1 MTIRR
6 VGILH
11 HPRLPDSQPL
21 ARAIGESVE
30 RLGLTAWL
38 GSARDEEGLRRQ
50 AADLDLLITLGG
62 DGTLL
67 RAARLG
73 SPHGVLLLGVNLGQL
88 GFLAELTPAEV
99 TSALPKILEGHY
111 WVEERLML
119 RGKVRRTK
127 SQVPGPQSSV
137 LSPQPQVTGLG
148 TEDWGLG
155 TGDYFDALNDIVV
168 GRGSLSR
175 TVRVE
180 ARIDGD
186 YLTTYV
192 ADGVIV
198 ATPTG
203 STAYSLAAGGPILE
217 PELKNLLLTPIA
229 PHLTVVHS
237 LVLPSTA
244 EVALRVATDH
254 LASVTIDGQIDL
266 PLEDGDTVIVTASP
280 HVSRFVRLQPKA
292 YFYRTL
298 LERLSAK
305 VARGMV

>member
-1 MTIRR
+1 MAIRR

-11 HPRLPDSQPL
+11 HPRIPDSQPL
-21 ARAIGESVE
+21 ARAIGDSVE

-38 GSARDEEGLRRQ
+38 GSAWDEENLRQQ
-50 AADLDLLITLGG
+50 AVELDLLITLGG

-73 SPHGVLLLGVNLGQL
+73 SPYGVLLLGVNLGQL

-99 TSALPKILEGHY
+99 VSALPGILEGHY

-119 RGKVRRTK
+119 RGRVQK
-127 SQVPGPQSSV
+127 SQVKSQTSNVKSA
-137 LSPQPQVTGLG
+137 
-148 TEDWGLG
+148 DC
-155 TGDYFDALNDIVV
+155 FDALNDIVV

-237 LVLPSTA
+237 LVLPATA

-254 LASVTIDGQIDL
+254 PASVTIDGQIDL

>member
-1 MTIRR
+1 MAIRR
-6 VGILH
+6 IGILH
-11 HPRLPDSQPL
+11 HPRIPDSQPL

-38 GSARDEEGLRRQ
+38 GSAWDEEGLRRQ
-50 AADLDLLITLGG
+50 AAELDLLITLGG

-99 TSALPKILEGHY
+99 ASALPQILEGRY

-119 RGKVRRTK
+119 RGKV
-127 SQVPGPQSSV
+127 
-137 LSPQPQVTGLG
+137 LSAQCAVHRPRAQATGRG
-148 TEDWGLG
+148 TEDRGLE
-155 TGDYFDALNDIVV
+155 TGDCFDALNDIVV

-217 PELKNLLLTPIA
+217 PELQNLLLTPIA

-254 LASVTIDGQIDL
+254 PASVTIDGQIDL
-266 PLEDGDTVIVTASP
+266 PLQDGDTVIVTASP

-305 VARGMV
+305 FARGMV

>member
-1 MTIRR
+1 LTIQRI
-6 VGILH
+6 GILH
-11 HPRLPDSQPL
+11 HPRIPDSQPL

-50 AADLDLLITLGG
+50 VAELDLLITLGG

-73 SPHGVLLLGVNLGQL
+73 SPRGVLLLGVNLGQL

-99 TSALPKILEGHY
+99 VSALPKILEGHY

-119 RGKVRRTK
+119 RGKVL
-127 SQVPGPQSSV
+127 SAQSAV
-137 LSPQPQVTGLG
+137 RSP
-148 TEDWGLG
+148 E
-155 TGDYFDALNDIVV
+155 TGDSFDALNDIVV

-217 PELKNLLLTPIA
+217 PELQNLLLTPIA

-244 EVALRVATDH
+244 QVALRVATDH

-266 PLEDGDTVIVTASP
+266 PLQDGDTVIVTASP

>member
-1 MTIRR
+1 
-6 VGILH
+6 LH
-11 HPRLPDSQPL
+11 HPRIPDSQPL
-21 ARAIGESVE
+21 ARAIGDSVE

-38 GSARDEEGLRRQ
+38 GSAWDEESLRQQ
-50 AADLDLLITLGG
+50 AVELDLLITLGG

-73 SPHGVLLLGVNLGQL
+73 SPYGVLLLGVNLGQL

-99 TSALPKILEGHY
+99 VSALPKILEGHY

-119 RGKVRRTK
+119 RGKVRGTKDEGRRTK
-127 SQVPGPQSSV
+127 DEFQASHLGPA
-137 LSPQPQVTGLG
+137 
-148 TEDWGLG
+148 E
-155 TGDYFDALNDIVV
+155 YFDALNDVVV

-175 TVRVE
+175 AVRVE

-237 LVLPSTA
+237 LVLPATA
-244 EVALRVATDH
+244 EVTLRVATDH
-254 LASVTIDGQIDL
+254 PASVTIDGQIDL

>member
-1 MTIRR
+1 LAIRR
-6 VGILH
+6 IGILH
-11 HPRLPDSQPL
+11 HPRIPDSQPL
-21 ARAIGESVE
+21 ARTIGESVE

-38 GSARDEEGLRRQ
+38 GSARDEESLRRQ
-50 AADLDLLITLGG
+50 AAELDLLITLGG

-99 TSALPKILEGHY
+99 ASALPKILEGHY

-119 RGKVRRTK
+119 RGKVLS
-127 SQVPGPQSSV
+127 SQSAVH
-137 LSPQPQVTGLG
+137 SPRAQVTGRG
-148 TEDWGLG
+148 TEDRGLE

-217 PELKNLLLTPIA
+217 PELQNLLLTPIA

-237 LVLPSTA
+237 LVLPATA
-244 EVALRVATDH
+244 EVALRVSIDH
-254 LASVTIDGQIDL
+254 PASVTIDGQIDL
-266 PLEDGDTVIVTASP
+266 PLQDGDTVIVTASP
-280 HVSRFVRLQPKA
+280 YVSRFVRLQPKA

>member
-1 MTIRR
+1 VTIRR
-6 VGILH
+6 VGVLH
-11 HPRLPDSQPL
+11 HPRIPASLPL

-30 RLGLTAWL
+30 KLGRTAWL
-38 GSARDEEGLRRQ
+38 GSARDEESLRQ
-50 AADLDLLITLGG
+50 QVKELDLLITLGG

-73 SPHGVLLLGVNLGQL
+73 SPHGVPILGVNMGQL
-88 GFLAELTPAEV
+88 GFLAELTTDEV
-99 TSALPKILEGHY
+99 VSALPGILEGHY

-119 RGKVRRTK
+119 RGKV
-127 SQVPGPQSSV
+127 
-137 LSPQPQVTGLG
+137 LSPLSQVTGLG
-148 TEDWGLG
+148 TEDWGPG
-155 TGDYFDALNDIVV
+155 TEDYFDALNDIVV

-244 EVALRVATDH
+244 EVTLHVSTDH

-266 PLEDGDTVIVTASP
+266 PLEDGATVIVTASP

>member
-1 MTIRR
+1 MAIRR

-11 HPRLPDSQPL
+11 HPRIPDSQPL
-21 ARAIGESVE
+21 ARAIGDSVE

-38 GSARDEEGLRRQ
+38 GSAWDEESLRQQ
-50 AADLDLLITLGG
+50 AVELDLLITLGG

-73 SPHGVLLLGVNLGQL
+73 SPYGVLLLGVNLGQL

-99 TSALPKILEGHY
+99 VSALPGILEGHY

-119 RGKVRRTK
+119 RGRVQK
-127 SQVPGPQSSV
+127 SQVKSQTSNVKSA
-137 LSPQPQVTGLG
+137 
-148 TEDWGLG
+148 DC
-155 TGDYFDALNDIVV
+155 FDALNDIVV

-237 LVLPSTA
+237 LVLPATA

-254 LASVTIDGQIDL
+254 PASVTIDGQIDL

>member
-1 MTIRR
+1 LAIRR
-6 VGILH
+6 VGISH

-21 ARAIGESVE
+21 ARAIGESAE

-50 AADLDLLITLGG
+50 VADLDLLIILGG

-99 TSALPKILEGHY
+99 ASALPKILEGHY

-119 RGKVRRTK
+119 RGRVRRTK
-127 SQVPGPQSSV
+127 DEGRKTKDEVQTSHLGPA
-137 LSPQPQVTGLG
+137 
-148 TEDWGLG
+148 E
-155 TGDYFDALNDIVV
+155 YFDALNDIVV

-254 LASVTIDGQIDL
+254 PASVTIDGQIDL
-266 PLEDGDTVIVTASP
+266 PLQDGDTVIVTASP

>member
-1 MTIRR
+1 VAIRR

-11 HPRLPDSQPL
+11 HPRIPDSQPL
-21 ARAIGESVE
+21 ARAIGDSVE

-38 GSARDEEGLRRQ
+38 GSAWDEESLRQQ
-50 AADLDLLITLGG
+50 AVELDLLITLGG

-73 SPHGVLLLGVNLGQL
+73 SPYGVLLLGVNLGQL

-99 TSALPKILEGHY
+99 ASALPGILEGHY

-119 RGKVRRTK
+119 RGRVRRTK
-127 SQVPGPQSSV
+127 DEELALSMVKGRRTKDEFQALHLGPA
-137 LSPQPQVTGLG
+137 
-148 TEDWGLG
+148 E
-155 TGDYFDALNDIVV
+155 YFDALNDVVV

-237 LVLPSTA
+237 LVLPATA
-244 EVALRVATDH
+244 EVTLRVATDH
-254 LASVTIDGQIDL
+254 PASVTIDGQIDL

>member
-1 MTIRR
+1 
-6 VGILH
+6 
-11 HPRLPDSQPL
+11 
-21 ARAIGESVE
+21 
-30 RLGLTAWL
+30 
-38 GSARDEEGLRRQ
+38 
-50 AADLDLLITLGG
+50 
-62 DGTLL
+62 
-67 RAARLG
+67 
-73 SPHGVLLLGVNLGQL
+73 
-88 GFLAELTPAEV
+88 
-99 TSALPKILEGHY
+99 
-111 WVEERLML
+111 
-119 RGKVRRTK
+119 
-127 SQVPGPQSSV
+127 
-137 LSPQPQVTGLG
+137 
-148 TEDWGLG
+148 
-155 TGDYFDALNDIVV
+155 
-168 GRGSLSR
+168 
-175 TVRVE
+175 VRVE

-254 LASVTIDGQIDL
+254 PASVTIDGQIDL
-266 PLEDGDTVIVTASP
+266 PLQDGDTVIVTASP

>member
-1 MTIRR
+1 MAIRR

-21 ARAIGESVE
+21 ARAIGDSVE

-38 GSARDEEGLRRQ
+38 GSAWDEESLRQQ
-50 AADLDLLITLGG
+50 AVELDLLITLGG

-73 SPHGVLLLGVNLGQL
+73 SPYGVLLLGVNLGQL

-99 TSALPKILEGHY
+99 ASALPGILEGHY

-119 RGKVRRTK
+119 RGRVRRTK
-127 SQVPGPQSSV
+127 DEELALSMVKGRRTKDEFQALHLGPA
-137 LSPQPQVTGLG
+137 
-148 TEDWGLG
+148 DC
-155 TGDYFDALNDIVV
+155 FDALNDIVV

-217 PELKNLLLTPIA
+217 PELQNLLLTPIA

-237 LVLPSTA
+237 LVLPATA
-244 EVALRVATDH
+244 EVTLRVSTDH
-254 LASVTIDGQIDL
+254 PASVTIDGQIDL

>member
-1 MTIRR
+1 

-11 HPRLPDSQPL
+11 HPRIPDSQPL
-21 ARAIGESVE
+21 ARAIGDSVE

-38 GSARDEEGLRRQ
+38 GSAWDEESLRRQ
-50 AADLDLLITLGG
+50 AAELDLLITLGG

-73 SPHGVLLLGVNLGQL
+73 SPYGVLLLGVNLGQL

-99 TSALPKILEGHY
+99 VSALPGILEGHY

-119 RGKVRRTK
+119 RGRVQK
-127 SQVPGPQSSV
+127 SQVKSQTSNVKSA
-137 LSPQPQVTGLG
+137 
-148 TEDWGLG
+148 DC
-155 TGDYFDALNDIVV
+155 FDALNDIVV

-217 PELKNLLLTPIA
+217 PELQNLLLTPIA

-237 LVLPSTA
+237 LVLPATA

-254 LASVTIDGQIDL
+254 PASVTIDGQIDL

>member
-1 MTIRR
+1 MAIRR

-11 HPRLPDSQPL
+11 HPRIPDSQPL
-21 ARAIGESVE
+21 ARAIGDSVE

-38 GSARDEEGLRRQ
+38 GSAWDEESLRQQ
-50 AADLDLLITLGG
+50 AVELDLLITLGG

-73 SPHGVLLLGVNLGQL
+73 SPYGVLLLGVNLGQL

-99 TSALPKILEGHY
+99 VSALPGILEGHY

-119 RGKVRRTK
+119 RGRVQK
-127 SQVPGPQSSV
+127 SQVKSQTSNVKSA
-137 LSPQPQVTGLG
+137 
-148 TEDWGLG
+148 DC
-155 TGDYFDALNDIVV
+155 FDALNDIVV

-217 PELKNLLLTPIA
+217 PELQNLLLTPIA

-237 LVLPSTA
+237 LVLPATA
-244 EVALRVATDH
+244 EVTLRVSTDH
-254 LASVTIDGQIDL
+254 PASVTIDGQIDL

>member
-1 MTIRR
+1 MAIRR
-6 VGILH
+6 IGILH
-11 HPRLPDSQPL
+11 HPRIPDSQPL

-30 RLGLTAWL
+30 KLGLTAWL

-50 AADLDLLITLGG
+50 AAELDLLITLGG

-99 TSALPKILEGHY
+99 ASALPKILEGHY

-127 SQVPGPQSSV
+127 DEELALSMAKGRKTKDEVQTSHLGPA
-137 LSPQPQVTGLG
+137 
-148 TEDWGLG
+148 E
-155 TGDYFDALNDIVV
+155 YFDALNDVVV

-217 PELKNLLLTPIA
+217 PELQNLLLTPIA

-244 EVALRVATDH
+244 EVALRVSIDH
-254 LASVTIDGQIDL
+254 PASVTIDGQIDL
-266 PLEDGDTVIVTASP
+266 PLQDGDTVIVTAST

-305 VARGMV
+305 FARGMV

>member
-1 MTIRR
+1 
-6 VGILH
+6 
-11 HPRLPDSQPL
+11 
-21 ARAIGESVE
+21 
-30 RLGLTAWL
+30 
-38 GSARDEEGLRRQ
+38 
-50 AADLDLLITLGG
+50 
-62 DGTLL
+62 
-67 RAARLG
+67 
-73 SPHGVLLLGVNLGQL
+73 VLLLGVNLGQL

-99 TSALPKILEGHY
+99 VSALPGILEGHY

-119 RGKVRRTK
+119 RGRVRRTK
-127 SQVPGPQSSV
+127 DEELALSMVKGRKTKDEFQALHLGPA
-137 LSPQPQVTGLG
+137 
-148 TEDWGLG
+148 E
-155 TGDYFDALNDIVV
+155 YFDALNDIVV

-217 PELKNLLLTPIA
+217 PELQNLLLTPIA

-237 LVLPSTA
+237 LVLPATA
-244 EVALRVATDH
+244 EVTLRVSTDH
-254 LASVTIDGQIDL
+254 PASVTIDGQIDL

>member
-1 MTIRR
+1 VAIRR

-11 HPRLPDSQPL
+11 HPRIPASQPL
-21 ARAIGESVE
+21 ARAIGDSVE

-38 GSARDEEGLRRQ
+38 GSAWDEESLRQQ
-50 AADLDLLITLGG
+50 AVELDLLITLGG

-73 SPHGVLLLGVNLGQL
+73 SPYGVLLLGVNLGQL

-99 TSALPKILEGHY
+99 VSALPGILEGHY

-119 RGKVRRTK
+119 RGRVRRTK
-127 SQVPGPQSSV
+127 DEELALSMVKGRRTKDEFQASHLGPA
-137 LSPQPQVTGLG
+137 
-148 TEDWGLG
+148 E
-155 TGDYFDALNDIVV
+155 YFDALNDVVV

-237 LVLPSTA
+237 LVLPATA

-254 LASVTIDGQIDL
+254 PASVTIDGQIDL

>member
-1 MTIRR
+1 

-11 HPRLPDSQPL
+11 HPRIPDSQPL
-21 ARAIGESVE
+21 ARAIGDSVE

-38 GSARDEEGLRRQ
+38 GSAWDEESLRRQ
-50 AADLDLLITLGG
+50 AAELDLLITLGG

-73 SPHGVLLLGVNLGQL
+73 SPYGVLLLGVNLGQL

-99 TSALPKILEGHY
+99 ASALPGILEGHY

-119 RGKVRRTK
+119 RGRVQK
-127 SQVPGPQSSV
+127 SQVKSQTSNVKSA
-137 LSPQPQVTGLG
+137 
-148 TEDWGLG
+148 DC
-155 TGDYFDALNDIVV
+155 FDALNDIVV

-217 PELKNLLLTPIA
+217 PELQNLLLTPIA

-237 LVLPSTA
+237 LVLPATA
-244 EVALRVATDH
+244 EVTLRVSTDH
-254 LASVTIDGQIDL
+254 PASVTIDGQIDL